1 MLKKHGKITTSVRGQ
16 KLFVRPIEP
25 DDSEALERF
34 VAAYANGRATPKNG
48 LLGKLVGNL
57 VAVMA
62 IDVSAPGKIR
72 IESLVV
78 ATEYRRKRVGRVMIR
93 ELESLARKMERD
105 WLVVEPV
112 TEGSEFLRKV
122 GFIEQ
127 GRAMM
132 KRVEF

>member
-1 MLKKHGKITTSVRGQ
+1 MLEKHGKITVSVRGQ

-34 VAAYANGRATPKNG
+34 VAAYANGGAPPKNG

-78 ATEYRRKRVGRVMIR
+78 ATEYRRKHVGRVMIR
-93 ELESLARKMERD
+93 ELESLARKMERN

-112 TEGSEFLRKV
+112 TEGNEFLRKV

-132 KRVEF
+132 KRVGS